1 MAAQLS
7 IGRFVATVPPDGEA
21 RVARLAESVVRHDL
35 ARALASADVPAGIWC
50 VRRLDVRVSL
60 DLDDADA
67 VLGRAWAGT
76 LLSRLLEALAG
87 ADPDVVHY
95 AGPVQAVAD
104 LIASVSLGRP
114 ARAWAWTRAGARE
127 RADPDPAASPG
138 EAIVVSLRRLHRQS
152 PGAGLA
158 ALAEAVRHAG
168 LAALHRVLGGPG
180 ARARGGGWPA
190 VAELLAPSPGRLQ
203 PGRESVP
210 PHGAGPVPA
219 GPVPA
224 GPVPAGPVPAGPVLA
239 GPVPARSV
247 PAWPPE
253 RPAGQRRLADEL
265 CGRSALAK
273 AIARSGLRPDQAD
286 AVAWAALVL
295 AETDPSALG
304 LPSVGG
310 LLSEVAASWGAPVTP
325 VPPAAPDPPARED
338 RADAAGTPAPGPGP
352 GAESGATAMTA
363 ATGAAPDP
371 AADTPAGRDARTGA
385 DPAHG
390 APGCP
395 AAEDET
401 DGAGPDAGSRGL
413 PTEWGGLLFLLSL
426 APAVGLPHAVLAE
439 PDLGGRSLPWLLQA
453 VAVTLLPVPGDD
465 PALAAFAG
473 LGPAE
478 PSPWRAGLPA
488 TAGEARAVRRLAE
501 RWAQAAASAL
511 GRPVSEGEATV
522 RALAARRGTVLF
534 APAWIEI
541 VLALDEVDVDVR
553 VAGLD
558 LDPGWV
564 PWLGCVLRY
573 RYE

>member
-1 MAAQLS
+1 VAARLS
-7 IGRFVATVPPDGEA
+7 IGRFVTTAPPDGEA
-21 RVARLAESVVRHDL
+21 RVARLAESVVQRDL
-35 ARALASADVPAGIWC
+35 ARALAAADIPAGIWC

-67 VLGRAWAGT
+67 VLGRAWAGE

-190 VAELLAPSPGRLQ
+190 VAELLAPTQAGLQ
-203 PGRESVP
+203 PGRESVS

-224 GPVPAGPVPAGPVLA
+224 GPVPAGPVPA
-239 GPVPARSV
+239 RSV
-247 PAWPPE
+247 PNGRPRD

-265 CGRSALAK
+265 RDRSALAK

-286 AVAWAALVL
+286 AMAWAALVL

-304 LPSVGG
+304 RQSASG
-310 LLSEVAASWGAPVTP
+310 LLREVAASWGAPVAP
-325 VPPAAPDPPARED
+325 VAPARED
-338 RADAAGTPAPGPGP
+338 RAHAAGIPASGSGP
-352 GAESGATAMTA
+352 GAGPGAGPESGVTA
-363 ATGAAPDP
+363 ATGGAPDP
-371 AADTPAGRDARTGA
+371 AADTPAGRDTRSGA

-395 AAEDET
+395 PAEDET

-426 APAVGLPHAVLAE
+426 APTVGLPHAVLAE

-473 LGPAE
+473 LDPAE

-488 TAGEARAVRRLAE
+488 TASEVRAVRRIAE

-564 PWLGCVLRY
+564 SWLGCVLRY

>member
-1 MAAQLS
+1 MS
-7 IGRFVATVPPDGEA
+7 IGRFVATAPPDGEA
-21 RVARLAESVVRHDL
+21 RVGRLAESVVRHDL

-127 RADPDPAASPG
+127 QADPDPAASPG

-190 VAELLAPSPGRLQ
+190 VAELLAPTPAGLQ
-203 PGRESVP
+203 PGRPSVPDAEGPQDSRESVP

-224 GPVPAGPVPAGPVLA
+224 
-239 GPVPARSV
+239 RSV
-247 PAWPPE
+247 PAGRPPD
-253 RPAGQRRLADEL
+253 RPAGQQLLADEL
-265 CGRSALAK
+265 RGRSALAK

-286 AVAWAALVL
+286 AIAWAALVL

-310 LLSEVAASWGAPVTP
+310 LLREVAASWGAPITP
-325 VPPAAPDPPARED
+325 VAPVPPARED
-338 RADAAGTPAPGPGP
+338 RADAAGIPASGSGP
-352 GAESGATAMTA
+352 ESGATAMTA

-371 AADTPAGRDARTGA
+371 AADTPAGRDTRAGA
-385 DPAHG
+385 DPAHD

-395 AAEDET
+395 PAEDET
-401 DGAGPDAGSRGL
+401 DDAGPDSGSRGL

-473 LGPAE
+473 LDPAE

-488 TAGEARAVRRLAE
+488 TAGEARAVRRIAE

-511 GRPVSEGEATV
+511 GRSVSEGEATV

>member
-1 MAAQLS
+1 VGAQLS
-7 IGRFVATVPPDGEA
+7 IGRFVAAVPPDGEA

-35 ARALASADVPAGIWC
+35 ARALAVADVPAGIWC

-60 DLDDADA
+60 DLDDTDA
-67 VLGRAWAGT
+67 VLGRAWAGE

-190 VAELLAPSPGRLQ
+190 VAELLAPTPAGLQ
-203 PGRESVP
+203 PGRESGP

-224 GPVPAGPVPAGPVLA
+224 G
-239 GPVPARSV
+239 R
-247 PAWPPE
+247 PPD

-304 LPSVGG
+304 RPSASG
-310 LLSEVAASWGAPVTP
+310 LLREVAASWGAPVTP
-325 VPPAAPDPPARED
+325 AAPVPPARED
-338 RADAAGTPAPGPGP
+338 RADAAGIPAPGSGP
-352 GAESGATAMTA
+352 GSGPESGATAMTA

-371 AADTPAGRDARTGA
+371 AAGTPAGRDARAGA
-385 DPAHG
+385 DAGHG

-401 DGAGPDAGSRGL
+401 DGAGPDSGSRGL

-426 APAVGLPHAVLAE
+426 APTVGLPHAVLAE

-501 RWAQAAASAL
+501 RWAQAAAAAL